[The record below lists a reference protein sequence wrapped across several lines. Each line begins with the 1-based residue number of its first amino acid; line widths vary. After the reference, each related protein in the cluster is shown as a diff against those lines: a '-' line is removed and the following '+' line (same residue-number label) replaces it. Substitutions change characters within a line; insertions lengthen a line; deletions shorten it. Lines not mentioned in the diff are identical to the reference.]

1 MEFTGERF
9 VPGIEDEKLSIEHMQ
24 RYMSILPLV
33 KNKKVLDIAC
43 GEGYGSS
50 ILGKKAAD
58 VTGMDIDEE
67 TIKWARKKYASETVR
82 YKVGNIAEIPLED
95 HSIDVLVSF
104 ETIEHV
110 DEELQQQFIKE
121 AKRVLK
127 EDGILIMSSPNKEIY
142 SDKYDYH
149 NEFHIKEFYFR
160 EFVDFIQQEFA
171 ELKIYNQ
178 GFQVASFIEPL
189 DAHEKTLKR
198 VGDRQ
203 HSTAGKYYIAI
214 ASNNPIEMDEISSV
228 YVTHMGEYDELIDR
242 ILTLQDEEEERNHHI
257 QKLDKEIDK
266 NRKDYDRVNKEKY
279 VLEVKLSTVERN
291 FNEANEEIN
300 RKNSDL
306 ENMREE
312 LSNVNE
318 SYHTVQS
325 ELEVKTNELESV
337 RAELAKKDE
346 EVAAAIKEYTEKIE
360 LLQAEN
366 EAEKREIADL
376 KQEVL
381 NKQGWVEQLL
391 EVERAYERDKAT
403 ITYRMMVSVRRF
415 ADWCLPEYSK
425 RRFFLGVLA
434 KTIRHPILMSH
445 VITPKRIKSYFRIS
459 RTVGMRDVLYQYN
472 YTLKEEKVAVGMEK
486 PDGTVEVN
494 KVDTEQLENKSI
506 EDYEPLSFKEWSN
519 PDVTIVIPVYN
530 QFAYTYACLESILK
544 NSGEEIRYEIIIADD
559 CSTDLTTSIQEIVE
573 NITVAK
579 TEGNCRFLLNCNNAA
594 KQARG
599 KYILFLNNDTQVQ
612 ENWLEPLVSL
622 MEKDES
628 IGMTGSKLV
637 YPDGKLQ
644 EAGGILWS
652 DGSAWNY
659 GRGKDASDP
668 EYNYVKEVDYI
679 SGAAIMIR
687 KALWEEIGGFDE
699 RYVPAYCEDSDLAF
713 EVRKH
718 GYKVVY
724 QPLSVVVHFEGA
736 SNGTDVSS
744 GIKKYQT
751 DNQKKFYEKWKDV
764 LASEHFDNGTEVFL
778 ACDRSRDK
786 KHVLFIDHYV
796 PTYDKD
802 AGSKTTFMYLKM
814 LINKGYSI
822 TFLPDN
828 FFREEPY
835 CTALQQ
841 LGVFVLYG
849 SFYGQ
854 NYKTWLRENLRHFD
868 VVYPNRPHITINYI
882 DLLNQYVNHKKT
894 KIIYYGHDLHFLRNL
909 REYELTGNE
918 EKRKESEE
926 WKKKEFAIMRKA
938 DMSYF
943 PSEIEIDA
951 IHEID
956 PKINAKAITAY
967 VYEDIPEYEQNADQR
982 EGILF
987 VGGFGHPPNID
998 AVDWFRKEVFP
1009 KVYEKLHIS
1018 FYVVGSRVPDE
1029 WYTLKQD
1036 GVVIKGFVTDEE
1048 LTELYRKCR
1057 LDVVPL
1063 RYGAGVKGKVV
1074 EAMANGIPMVT
1085 TSVGAEGITGIE
1097 EIVPIADNAEEMA
1110 EKIISLYQDTKR
1122 LNQIAAAEQQ
1132 YIKDKFST
1140 EAVWNII
1147 REDFGDTD

>member
-33 KNKKVLDIAC
+33 KNKRVLDIAC

-82 YKVGNIAEIPLED
+82 YKVGNIAQIPLED

-257 QKLDKEIDK
+257 QILDKEIDK

-291 FNEANEEIN
+291 LNEANEEIN

-306 ENMREE
+306 DNMREE
-312 LSNVNE
+312 LSNVTE
-318 SYHTVQS
+318 SYHTAKS
-325 ELEVKTNELESV
+325 ELESV
-337 RAELAKKDE
+337 KAELVKKDE
-346 EVAAAIKEYTEKIE
+346 EVAAVLKEYTEKIE

-544 NSGEEIRYEIIIADD
+544 NSGEEIRYEVIIADD
-559 CSTDLTTSIQEIVE
+559 CSTDLTTSIQEIVS

-579 TEGNCRFLLNCNNAA
+579 TGGNCRFLLNCNNAA

-644 EAGGILWS
+644 EAGGILWK

-699 RYVPAYCEDSDLAF
+699 RYVPAYYEDTDFAF

-718 GYKVVY
+718 GYRVVY

-736 SNGTDVSS
+736 SNGTDVSE
-744 GIKKYQT
+744 GLKHYQVE
-751 DNQKKFYEKWKDV
+751 NGKKFFEKWKDV
-764 LASEHFDNGTEVFL
+764 LQSEHFANGENVFL
-778 ACDRSRDK
+778 AKDRGQFRK
-786 KHVLFIDHYV
+786 QMLVVDHYV
-796 PTYDKD
+796 PHFDKD
-802 AGSKTTFMYLKM
+802 AGGKCTYMYLMMFVKM
-814 LINKGYSI
+814 GYKV
-822 TFLPDN
+822 TFIGDN
-828 FFREEPY
+828 FFKHEPY
-835 CTALQQ
+835 TTILNQA
-841 LGVFVLYG
+841 GIEVLYG
-849 SFYGQ
+849 
-854 NYKTWLRENLRHFD
+854 NYYCTNWQEWLKINLKYFD
-868 VVYPNRPHITINYI
+868 YVYLQRPHISVKYI
-882 DLLNQYVNHKKT
+882 DLVKQYSNAKVL
-894 KIIYYGHDLHFLRNL
+894 YFAHDLHHVREH
-909 REYELTGNE
+909 REYELTGDKEKLKSSQNWKKIE
-918 EKRKESEE
+918 YELFDKADVGHVVGNYEQGVMQKVYPDKPIRNIPLYIYDKEVIEVDRDFRKRKDL
-926 WKKKEFAIMRKA
+926 I
-938 DMSYF
+938 Y
-943 PSEIEIDA
+943 
-951 IHEID
+951 
-956 PKINAKAITAY
+956 
-967 VYEDIPEYEQNADQR
+967 
-982 EGILF
+982 

-998 AVDWFRKEVFP
+998 AVLWFGKEVFP
-1009 KVYEKLHIS
+1009 LVLEKYPDIKWH
-1018 FYVVGSRVPDE
+1018 VVGSRATE
-1029 WYTLKQD
+1029 ELYALASKN
-1036 GVVIKGFVTDEE
+1036 IIIEGFVSDDDLHRMYQE
-1048 LTELYRKCR
+1048 CR
-1057 LDVVPL
+1057 LDIVPL
-1063 RYGAGVKGKVV
+1063 RVGAGVKGKVV
-1074 EAMANGIPMVT
+1074 EAAYFQIPLVT
-1085 TSVGAEGITGIE
+1085 TTIGAEGLDTSIGNMVIYDDAREMADAIIRLYEDYDSLEKMSKSGIE
-1097 EIVPIADNAEEMA
+1097 FIQKYFTEENAVDVLAMDIDRDGKREMA
-1110 EKIISLYQDTKR
+1110 KI
-1122 LNQIAAAEQQ
+1122 
-1132 YIKDKFST
+1132 
-1140 EAVWNII
+1140 
-1147 REDFGDTD
+1147 